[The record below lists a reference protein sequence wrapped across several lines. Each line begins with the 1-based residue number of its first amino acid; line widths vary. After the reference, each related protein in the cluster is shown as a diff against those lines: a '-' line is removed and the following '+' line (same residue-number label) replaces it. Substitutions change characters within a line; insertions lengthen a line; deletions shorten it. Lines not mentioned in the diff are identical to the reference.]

1 MRLNIEKSKSK
12 HSKAISMKFIII
24 LLFTLTIFRAY
35 ANSPQSLLA
44 GTVKDSTTGQPL
56 EFAQAALMKA
66 DSSLVTGSIT
76 DASGNFQL
84 ASSETGKLFIR
95 LSYVGYENAWQP
107 IFLNEGMNQLG
118 TLSLTPSSS
127 QLQGVEIS
135 AGALVARTDGEKRI
149 FNVENM
155 TVAEGGTALQV
166 LETLPSVQVDNE
178 GNLSLR
184 GSGNILILVDGKP
197 TNLSGEDASIILQ
210 QYPASL
216 IKEVELITNPSAR
229 YDAEGVGG
237 IINIVLKQKR
247 APGING
253 QVNAS
258 VGTGNKYTGG
268 VILNYRKNKLNLNTS
283 YSWQSRESWRSSEG
297 FREMLN
303 TPTPLILNQNDRNE
317 NRQVSHLIRTGL
329 DYQISQASSARV
341 FANFNIRNSDS
352 EGISNSLI
360 FSSLNQ
366 PDSILVRESNG
377 TDERSNLEFGVSYN
391 WQSEN
396 GSKLSTLASWT
407 FDQRNDFDEISQL
420 FYFSTLDETPRRD
433 MSQIYERPFANQQG
447 VFQLDFERKL
457 SETRRYEVGFKS
469 NIRMDEREQTFQ
481 VFDAFTNQ
489 FVADDFISNEFSY
502 HEQIHAAYAIFR
514 DKFGKFSYQAGLRGE
529 LTLTESYQPKID
541 STYNYDYF
549 RLFPSIFLGYDLG
562 SNQNIQFSYS
572 RRIRRPWSGSLVPFM
587 VVQDQYNYRSGNPY
601 LKPEFTD
608 NLELNYNKSWTTF
621 TLNAGIFHR
630 YTTNGLSRLVVPFG
644 DATLVSWEN
653 ADTRNSTG
661 VELVNNFNFSRN
673 LNARLTGNVFRSSVT
688 AQSNGSTFSNDRV
701 SWSLNMMGNYNIP
714 KYFSTQVI
722 AFYQGPIVVPQG
734 EILPIFALNLGF
746 RRNVMNNQGTISLNV
761 NDVFNTRRF
770 ALKTENDTFYLE
782 REFNFDS
789 RVVTVAFTYRFLDY
803 RERNGFNRNGGFN
816 GEMEDLF

>member
-1 MRLNIEKSKSK
+1 MKSVYTL
-12 HSKAISMKFIII
+12 
-24 LLFTLTIFRAY
+24 LLFIVSFWGY
-35 ANSPQSLLA
+35 ANSPQSVLT
-44 GTVKDSTTGQPL
+44 GTIKDSATGQPL

-66 DSSLVTGSIT
+66 DSSLVTGGIT

-84 ASSETGKLFIR
+84 ATTETGNLFIR
-95 LSYVGYENAWQP
+95 VSYVGYENAWQP
-107 IFLNEGMNQLG
+107 VLLNEGMNQLG
-118 TLSLTPSSS
+118 TLSLMPASN

-178 GNLSLR
+178 GNLTLR
-184 GSGNILILVDGKP
+184 GNGNILILVDGKP

-237 IINIVLKQKR
+237 IINIMLKQKR

-253 QVNAS
+253 QLNAS

-268 VILNYRKNKLNLNTS
+268 VILNFRKNKLNLNTS
-283 YSWQSRESWRSSEG
+283 YSWQSRESWRTSDG

-303 TPTPLILNQNDRNE
+303 SPLWLLLNQNDRND
-317 NRQVSHLIRTGL
+317 NLQVSQLIRTGL
-329 DYQISQASSARV
+329 DYQISKASSARV
-341 FANFNIRNSDS
+341 FANFNIRNSNS
-352 EGISNSLI
+352 EGISNSLF
-360 FSSLNQ
+360 FSFANQ
-366 PDSILVRESNG
+366 PDSILVRQTNG
-377 TDERSNLEFGVSYN
+377 SDKRSNLELGVSYN
-391 WQSEN
+391 WQNED

-407 FDQRNDFDEISQL
+407 FDSRKDLDEIEQL
-420 FYFSTLDETPRRD
+420 FFFGRLGETPRRES
-433 MSQIYERPFANQQG
+433 SQLYERPFANQQG
-447 VFQLDFERKL
+447 MFQLDYELKL
-457 SETRRYEVGFKS
+457 SETRRFEVGFKS
-469 NIRMDEREQTFQ
+469 NLRMDERKQIFM
-481 VFDAFTNQ
+481 VFDPFVNQ
-489 FVADDFISNEFSY
+489 FVNDDFISNEFFY
-502 HEQIHAAYAIFR
+502 DEQIHASYAIIR
-514 DKFGKFSYQAGLRGE
+514 DKIGKFSYQAGLRGE

-541 STYNYDYF
+541 STYSYDYF

-562 SNQNIQFSYS
+562 SNQNLQFSYS
-572 RRIRRPWSGSLVPFM
+572 RRIRRPWSGSLVPFL
-587 VVQDQYNYRSGNPY
+587 VVQDEYNYRSGNPY

-608 NLELNYNKSWTTF
+608 NFELNYNKSWTAY

-630 YTTNGLSRLVVPFG
+630 YTTNALSRLVVPFG
-644 DATLVSWEN
+644 NATLVTWEN
-653 ADTRNSTG
+653 ADERNATG
-661 VELVNNFNFSRN
+661 LELVNSLNFSRN
-673 LNARLTGNVFRSSVT
+673 LNARLTGNVFRSSVS
-688 AQSNGSTFSNDRV
+688 AQINGNTFSNDRV

-714 KYFSTQVI
+714 KYFSTQVV

-734 EILPIFALNLGF
+734 EILPTFALNLGF

-789 RVVTVAFTYRFLDY
+789 RVVTLAFTYRFLGY
-803 RERNGFNRNGGFN
+803 RERNSFNRSVGFN

>member
-734 EILPIFALNLGF
+734 EILPVFALNLGF